1 MYLILTVHCTFI
13 ASHKGMTSVNNK
25 GLIFTQEKLK
35 ILIIVEL
42 ILLKYF
48 ITKIISLQILVLE
61 QNNS

>member
-1 MYLILTVHCTFI
+1 MYLILTVHCTSI
-13 ASHKGMTSVNNK
+13 ASHKGMTSVDNN
-25 GLIFTQEKLK
+25 GLIFTQEKLYN
-35 ILIIVEL
+35 LIIIEL